1 MKTRLA
7 VLLAVGVA
15 MFVLTAC
22 GDGGTTTVTE
32 ASQPVE
38 TAADS
43 SATEER
49 IEKIEEETKEAELE
63 AALAKKE
70 AAQQAAKAK
79 AARAKRMAAKQVA
92 AASEEASR
100 EAAQEEESTSEPPD
114 VIGMR
119 LPEAESVLRA
129 AGFTTQAENTDTTFG
144 IVVKSHYTI
153 CTESEPHG
161 NVVTVLA
168 QKYGC

>member
-1 MKTRLA
+1 MKSRFA
-7 VLLAVGVA
+7 VLCAIFGVS
-15 MFVLTAC
+15 LGLIAC
-22 GDGGTTTVTE
+22 GSSSDTATVTQTS
-32 ASQPVE
+32 AAE
-38 TAADS
+38 TNPEPSAA
-43 SATEER
+43 EKQ
-49 IEKIEEETKEAELE
+49 IEKIERETKEAELE

-70 AAQQAAKAK
+70 AAKEAAKARK
-79 AARAKRMAAKQVA
+79 VAAKQAAAARA
-92 AASEEASR
+92 
-100 EAAQEEESTSEPPD
+100 EAAQELSEPEEESAPEVPD

-129 AGFTTQAENTDTTFG
+129 AGFQTLAENTDTAFG

-161 NVVTVLA
+161 TVVTVLA